1 MKISVVIP
9 CFNGEKFLDEAIAS
23 INSQTMAVYQIVIVN
38 DGSTDNSKA
47 IIDAYVSSSTTP
59 IIALHQQNG
68 GVSAARNTG
77 LAMATGDWVAFLDV
91 DDLWYP
97 NKLEEQASIAS
108 EHGETLGMVCSDY
121 NIDYLPEGT
130 SKYSTCQFVRP
141 LLGRPIATEEFQKA
155 FIQENFI
162 GTATAMLF
170 KRELALRIGGFDVCL
185 NHSEDF
191 DFILRFSLFADIY
204 LVANPLAMKRHHGAN
219 LTGDLALYYYSHAC
233 SLKKNFSLY
242 SNGSHYFRNNYST
255 EIIQL
260 MRLSYDDFMTKFCNE
275 IYERNSMSG
284 LLTYCK
290 SFFSII
296 TLSGCKQRVIGFIK
310 KIIRTITFH
319 HIKK

>member
-23 INSQTMAVYQIVIVN
+23 INSQTVPVYQIVIVN

-47 IIDAYVSSSTTP
+47 IIDAYVSSNSTP
-59 IIALHQQNG
+59 IIALHQKNG

-91 DDLWYP
+91 DDVWYP
-97 NKLEEQASIAS
+97 NKLEEQAGIVS
-108 EHGETLGMVCSDY
+108 EHGEKLGMVCSDY

-130 SKYSTCQFVRP
+130 TKYSTCQFVRP
-141 LLGRPIATEEFQKA
+141 LLGRPLATEEFQKA

-191 DFILRFSLFADIY
+191 DFILRFALFADIY

-219 LTGDLALYYYSHAC
+219 LTGDLALYYFSHAC

-242 SNGSHYFRNNYST
+242 SKGSHYFRNNYST

-275 IYERNSMSG
+275 IYERNSMRG
-284 LLTYCK
+284 LLTYCT
-290 SFFSII
+290 SFFN
-296 TLSGCKQRVIGFIK
+296 TMTPSGRKQRVIGFIK
-310 KIIRTITFH
+310 KIIRTTTLQR
-319 HIKK
+319 IKK

>member
-23 INSQTMAVYQIVIVN
+23 INSQTFAVYEIVIVN

-47 IIDAYVSSSTTP
+47 IIDAYVSSNSIP
-59 IIALHQQNG
+59 IVALHQQNG

-77 LAMATGDWVAFLDV
+77 LAMATGEWIAFLDV
-91 DDLWYP
+91 DDIWYP
-97 NKLEEQASIAS
+97 NKLEEQARIVR
-108 EHGETLGMVCSDY
+108 EHGETLAMVCSDY
-121 NIDYLPEGT
+121 NIDYLAKGAT
-130 SKYSTCQFVRP
+130 KYSTCQLVQP
-141 LLGRPIATEEFQKA
+141 LLGRPLATEEFQKA

-242 SNGSHYFRNNYST
+242 SKRSHYFRNNYSI

-260 MRLSYDDFMTKFCNE
+260 MRLSFDDFMTRFCNE
-275 IYERNSMSG
+275 TYERNSMKG
-284 LLTYCK
+284 LVTYCK
-290 SFFSII
+290 SFFNIM
-296 TLSGCKQRVIGFIK
+296 THTGRKQRVIGFIK
-310 KIIRTITFH
+310 KIIRTTTLQQIR
-319 HIKK
+319 K